1 MAKTV
6 DVTVDTRY
14 VLWYNSDSK
23 LKQDRTE
30 KIETES
36 EKTQTN
42 TDTVFRVAITIGKTP
57 LNVKENMGEHQT
69 ID

>member
-23 LKQDRTE
+23 LKQDNIERA
-30 KIETES
+30 ETED
-36 EKTQTN
+36 EKN
-42 TDTVFRVAITIGKTP
+42 ANKHRN
-57 LNVKENMGEHQT
+57 NVLINKNC
-69 ID
+69 